1 MAFNRQSP
9 LYGGGGASGSGY
21 TSRYGQSSSNNS
33 NNNNENF
40 SNNTNSPRRGNLNGS
55 YAQNQLKSASKN
67 PTASFMYGDYN
78 PDAVGAA
85 KVGGMG
91 NGLDTPGGS
100 LDTGYGN
107 RVQMLGGN

>member
-21 TSRYGQSSSNNS
+21 TSRYGQSSSNS

-40 SNNTNSPRRGNLNGS
+40 SNNTNSPRRGSLNGS

-85 KVGGMG
+85 KVGGWGMAWIH
-91 NGLDTPGGS
+91 
-100 LDTGYGN
+100 
-107 RVQMLGGN
+107 RVEV